1 MNGHPGGEK
10 HSERMLALAAM
21 QPVLLPS
28 GARVLDLGAGDG
40 SFLKL
45 LRDRGYDAEGIDL
58 APRGGDVTE
67 GDLLHAPYEDGS
79 FDAVFSQCAFHVS
92 GDVAGAFRES
102 WRLLKKGGVLVLSD
116 IDRMAELRDEARHA
130 QFAVLYE
137 EDLTEAWKQYYIECI
152 WNGTAD
158 VMCCPGI
165 SEINGNAQNKY
176 GYTLIICRK

>member
-21 QPVLLPS
+21 QPVSLPS
-28 GARVLDLGAGDG
+28 GARVLDLGAGD
-40 SFLKL
+40 
-45 LRDRGYDAEGIDL
+45 A
-58 APRGGDVTE
+58 E

-137 EDLTEAWKQYYIECI
+137 EDLTEVWKQYYIECI

-158 VMCCPGI
+158 EMCCPGI
-165 SEINGNAQNKY
+165 SEIKGNAQNKY